1 MARNLKLEVVLQ
13 AIDRATKPIKAISGG
28 ATGLARTLKQTRDA
42 MKGLQAQQQD
52 VSSWRTLRT
61 ASEQTERALQSARDR
76 VKAIGRDMAA
86 TGVPTRQMQRDMRG
100 AIREA
105 TALKQQHQQQQVQLQ
120 GLRSKLDA
128 AGISTRNLG
137 EGERA
142 LRQRIADT
150 NRSLTDQESRLRR
163 VTQQQER
170 LARAKRQY
178 ERTQSTAGS
187 MAAGGAGGLATGY
200 SIGRPLLATLGAG
213 VEFDTTMARVQA
225 LTRLDKG
232 ADELAMLRKQ
242 ARELG
247 ATTLFTS
254 TQVAEGQAFLGMA
267 GFDPEKI
274 KAAMPGILDMAKAG
288 GMDIGETADIGSNI
302 LTGMNLQADQMA
314 QVADVITAAFTR
326 SNTSISTLGETMKYA
341 APGAA
346 QFGVDL
352 ETTAAM
358 AAKLGDAGIQG
369 SMGGTS
375 IRRMIG
381 RLASPNKSAREALQK
396 LGVTAQDAQ
405 GNMRNL
411 PEVLQEIYVK
421 SRNMGD
427 IERGS
432 LWKAI
437 AGETGSNA
445 MGILVDQAGSGKLQE
460 LITILKASE
469 GEAAQ
474 VAKTMADNFAGDWDQ
489 LKSAWA
495 DVGIELFEGQ
505 NSALR
510 ELAQNIT
517 GVIRKIGG
525 WIKENPQLAGQIV
538 KTIAG
543 LALLTTA
550 MGGLSLM
557 LASVL
562 GPFAIVRYAM
572 ALLGIKSLGAVA
584 GIKAVGSVLLWLGR
598 LALLNPIGLLIT
610 ALAATALIYE
620 NWDAIKAYFLG
631 LWPQL
636 KASFVALWAEMQTG
650 FAGGLSGIAATV
662 LNFSPEGLFY
672 RAFASLMSYF
682 GVDLPSKFSEFGSNL
697 IQGLING
704 FTSMF
709 PKLTSAISGAA
720 ESVVS
725 TFKNLLGIHS
735 PSRVFADLG
744 GFTMA
749 GLTQGLVKGEGS
761 VLNQIAHT
769 ADQLTGGMLGAASGI
784 TFDGRPPLAA
794 QGRQA
799 TSIGGDTISIHIH
812 AAPGQSAEAIARAVA
827 QELDKRERAK
837 AARQRS
843 ALYDQD

>member
-76 VKAIGRDMAA
+76 VKALGRDMAA

-411 PEVLQEIYVK
+411 PEVLQEIYDK

-489 LKSAWA
+489 LKSAWS

-572 ALLGIKSLGAVA
+572 TLLGIKSLGLVT
-584 GIKAVGSVLLWLGR
+584 GLKAVGGVLLWLGK
-598 LALLNPIGLLIT
+598 LALANPIGLLIA
-610 ALAATALIYE
+610 ALVVGAVLIYK
-620 NWDAIKAYFLG
+620 NWDAVKAYMLG
-631 LWPQL
+631 LW
-636 KASFVALWAEMQTG
+636 AELQAG
-650 FAGGLSGIAATV
+650 FSGGLGNIAATIV
-662 LNFSPEGLFY
+662 NFSPLGLFH
-672 RAFASLMSYF
+672 RALAGVLSYF
-682 GVDLPSKFSEFGSNL
+682 GIDIPARFTEFGGML
-697 IQGLING
+697 IDGLVGGITAG
-704 FTSMF
+704 LGRV
-709 PKLTSAISGAA
+709 KDAITGAGGAA
-720 ESVVS
+720 VDW
-725 TFKNLLGIHS
+725 FKQKLGIHS

-769 ADQLTGGMLGAASGI
+769 ADQLTGGMLGAGSDI
-784 TFDGRPPLAA
+784 TFDGRPPLPA

-799 TSIGGDTISIHIH
+799 ASSGSATYNITVN
-812 AAPGQSAEAIARAVA
+812 AAPGQDAQAIARAVA